1 MPALVAVR
9 YNPQI
14 KAAYGRICQKRPK
27 EKKIGVTAAMRR
39 LLLLIYTLW
48 KNGEEY
54 DPMRDKT
61 HTPKKRMKEED
72 TELEYGPEDCIG
84 PKHEPADWN
93 ATDEHGNPP
102 F

>member
-1 MPALVAVR
+1 MS
-9 YNPQI
+9 Q
-14 KAAYGRICQKRPK
+14 
-27 EKKIGVTAAMRR
+27 EGVTRGSGESVTVTMCPDPAVTLSVM
-39 LLLLIYTLW
+39 LLLIYTLW

-72 TELEYGPEDCIG
+72 TELEYGPKDCIG
-84 PKHEPADWN
+84 PKHEPVDWN

>member
-1 MPALVAVR
+1 MPALVATR
-9 YNPQI
+9 HNPRI
-14 KAAYGRICQKRPK
+14 KAAYGRICQKHPN
-27 EKKIGVTAAMRR
+27 EKMIGVTAAMRR

-54 DPMRDKT
+54 DPTRDT
-61 HTPKKRMKEED
+61 TYTPRKESKEK
-72 TELEYGPEDCIG
+72 EQIEYVTEDCIEANR
-84 PKHEPADWN
+84 EPVNWN